1 MASWRGRDHRYV
13 IHGQQHTTRIMSSR
27 TRKAHQNNDAEIR
40 TILRSTKTIGLVGA
54 SSNPERPSNEVMLAM
69 KRYGYRVIP
78 INPMLCQGDGR
89 GQNTTLL
96 GEKVYASLSDYAAA
110 TKRDSSLPK
119 IDMVDIFRRKEFAG
133 QAVDEA
139 IAIGAKF
146 VWMQIGVIDEDA
158 AQRAK
163 DAGLLVAMDC
173 CPYDLLLQ
181 GILEGDED
189 AAAFTTHIAAQN
201 GIPGCMSSGGMF

>member
-1 MASWRGRDHRYV
+1 M
-13 IHGQQHTTRIMSSR
+13 TSR
-27 TRKAHQNNDAEIR
+27 RRKVHQNNDDEIR

-54 SSNPERPSNEVMLAM
+54 SNNPRRPSHEVMEAM
-69 KRYGYRVIP
+69 KGYGYRVIP
-78 INPMLCQGDGR
+78 INPVLCQDNGR
-89 GQNTTLL
+89 GPDATLL
-96 GEKVYASLSDYAAA
+96 GEKVYESLSDYAAA
-110 TKRDSSLPK
+110 TKRDNGLPK

-139 IAIGAKF
+139 IAIGAKY
-146 VWMQIGVIDEDA
+146 VWLQIGVVDEDA

-181 GILEGDED
+181 GILEGDEEAD
-189 AAAFTTHIAAQN
+189 STEHASAQD
-201 GIPGCMSSGGMF
+201 GMPGCMTSGGMF